1 MKLQSSR
8 EDSSCEAI
16 AAIMHVMTKETKEPR
31 GPKTGSTHPVQGVR
45 AGLEDEQE
53 LGGQLSLCL

>member
-1 MKLQSSR
+1 
-8 EDSSCEAI
+8 
-16 AAIMHVMTKETKEPR
+16 MTKETKEPW